1 MNFIGGS
8 DSFRYFKIISV
19 NYKKV
24 KDEGRYK
31 TKGSPGD
38 AAKKAFT
45 QLSKKYKTNK
55 LRFSIK
61 ETTQGSSKK
70 EHGPYLGEKIKLKKP
85 LQVKYKG
92 KNKPVI
98 IKYETK
104 IHLVKDCKQKGG
116 IGSLERRTT
125 HKNNGNYKNGGNGIV
140 TNIVINSSLNDNEGG
155 GSNQEMVGEDNY
167 ELFNS
172 ENIVS
177 CANYKKPEIIE
188 KYFKSPSSYN
198 IIFYFYDFE
207 EKEISIK
214 MSNSMN
220 INNNSSI
227 SSGFFFPLLISL
239 NDGTENK
246 FEYSRDLGIGEFGS
260 VIEYNYEGIKLAL
273 KIEKDQGLNHPIEQA
288 ISNKLRNNKCNII
301 NEKYVGHLKILNEEG
316 GSEETYY
323 YYLMEAGIKNLDEI
337 IKTKDLPL
345 DIFKNIMNDI
355 IQTLTCL
362 INQGIYYT
370 DLKFKNVLVCCH
382 SPTHFRIKLCDLG
395 SAVGANA
402 ERFYLPFKYDLRKH
416 FVFPSSKN
424 EKLYYIY
431 WNIGIMYLIFYLIK
445 EDKNDFLQKFT
456 DEILKNTETL
466 SNNYFES
473 LYSRDNINE
482 DHNINKELG
491 NYFDIPNFKYLSL
504 NEVNMNNINILDE
517 PVE

>member
-8 DSFRYFKIISV
+8 DPFRYFKVISV
-19 NYKKV
+19 NNKKV

-31 TKGSPGD
+31 TKASPGD

-55 LRFSIK
+55 LIFSIK
-61 ETTQGSSKK
+61 ETTQGSNKK

-85 LQVKYKG
+85 LEIKYKG
-92 KNKPVI
+92 KNKPVL

-104 IHLVKDCKQKGG
+104 IHLVKNRKQKGG
-116 IGSLERRTT
+116 IGGLGRRPT
-125 HKNNGNYKNGGNGIV
+125 HKNNGNYKNRGNGVV
-140 TNIVINSSLNDNEGG
+140 TNIVINDSLNGNKGNQEMIVTD
-155 GSNQEMVGEDNY
+155 NQEMVGEDNY

-198 IIFYFYDFE
+198 IIFYFSDFE
-207 EKEISIK
+207 DKEISIK

-220 INNNSSI
+220 VNSNSSI
-227 SSGFFFPLLISL
+227 SSEFFFPLFISL
-239 NDGTENK
+239 GIENK
-246 FEYSRDLGIGEFGS
+246 FEYFRDLGIGEFGS
-260 VIEYNYEGIKLAL
+260 VIEYNCEGIKLAL

-301 NEKYVGHLKILNEEG
+301 NEKYVGHLKISNEEG
-316 GSEETYY
+316 APEETYY
-323 YYLMEAGIKNLDEI
+323 YYLMEAGIENLHEI

-355 IQTLTCL
+355 IQTLICL

-370 DLKFKNVLVCCH
+370 DLKFKNILVCCH
-382 SPTHFRIKLCDLG
+382 SPTQFRIKLCDLG
-395 SAVGANA
+395 SAGTQNN
-402 ERFYLPFKYDLRKH
+402 
-416 FVFPSSKN
+416 SSVIPEYCSIIDNKFSN
-424 EKLYYIY
+424 TNVNKKKLYYIY
-431 WNIGIMYLIFYLIK
+431 WNIGIMYLFFYSLQH
-445 EDKNDFLQKFT
+445 KNDTADELEIFLRNT
-456 DEILKNTETL
+456 DKINNELCNKYNSILGE
-466 SNNYFES
+466 
-473 LYSRDNINE
+473 
-482 DHNINKELG
+482 
-491 NYFDIPNFKYLSL
+491 YFDIPNFKYFSL
-504 NEVNMNNINILDE
+504 NEINMNNINILNE